1 MTENAVYKYLIKT
14 FGGVQYSGVRYL
26 ARLVCTLGEKDL
38 LTEHYM
44 KQEEEN
50 NSTPAAVERAVRYYL
65 NFILTQVSLED
76 LSVMYDYPFS
86 PTTTRLSNRKFI
98 RILQNALEGNL

>member
-1 MTENAVYKYLIKT
+1 MTKDTVYKYLVKT

-26 ARLVCTLGEKDL
+26 AYLVCNLGEKDL
-38 LTEHYM
+38 LREHYN
-44 KQEEEN
+44 KLAEEY

-86 PTTTRLSNRKFI
+86 PTTTRLSNLKFI
-98 RILQNALEGNL
+98 RILQAALEGNL

>member
-1 MTENAVYKYLIKT
+1 MTKDTVYKYLIKT

-26 ARLVCTLGEKDL
+26 AYLVCNLGEKDL
-38 LTEHYM
+38 LREHYN
-44 KQEEEN
+44 KLAEEY

-76 LSVMYDYPFS
+76 LSVMYDYPFN

>member
-1 MTENAVYKYLIKT
+1 MTKDTVYKYLIKT

-26 ARLVCTLGEKDL
+26 AYLVCNLGEKDKL
-38 LTEHYM
+38 REHYN
-44 KQEEEN
+44 KLAEEY

>member
-1 MTENAVYKYLIKT
+1 MTKNTVYKYLVKT

-26 ARLVCTLGEKDL
+26 AYLVCNLGEKDL
-38 LTEHYM
+38 LRDHYI
-44 KQEEEN
+44 KLAEEN
-50 NSTPAAVERAVRYYL
+50 SSTPAAVERAVRYYL

-76 LSVMYDYPFS
+76 LSVMYDYPFN

>member
-1 MTENAVYKYLIKT
+1 MTKDTVYKYLVKT

-26 ARLVCTLGEKDL
+26 AYLVCNLGEKDIL
-38 LTEHYM
+38 RDHYN
-44 KQEEEN
+44 KLAEEN

-86 PTTTRLSNRKFI
+86 PTTTGLSNRKFI